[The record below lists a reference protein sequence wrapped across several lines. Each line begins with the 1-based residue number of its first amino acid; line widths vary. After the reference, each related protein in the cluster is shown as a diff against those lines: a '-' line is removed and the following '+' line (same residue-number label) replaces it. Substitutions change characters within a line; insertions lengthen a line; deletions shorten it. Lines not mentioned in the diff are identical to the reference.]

1 MCIASF
7 LLADFTF
14 SFIME
19 DCVAALLSLK
29 MRLNNIYC
37 EKRYKNKYKYNL
49 NIINLKSF
57 PSGLYI

>member
-1 MCIASF
+1 MCITSF

-19 DCVAALLSLK
+19 DCVALLSLK

-37 EKRYKNKYKYNL
+37 EKRYKNKYNL

>member
-19 DCVAALLSLK
+19 DCVALLSLK

-37 EKRYKNKYKYNL
+37 EKRYKNK
-49 NIINLKSF
+49 
-57 PSGLYI
+57 